1 MNMELIYIYHS
12 GFALLGDGFTVIMDY
27 YRDSAD
33 EHAQT
38 GLCRLI
44 KGLLPTKESEAM
56 PAGVVHDEL
65 LHRPGKLYV
74 LASHFHPDHFSKEV
88 LEWRQQRPDIIYIL
102 SKDILRHRRAQKED
116 AIWLKKGEEYEDGTL
131 KVRAFGSTD
140 VGVSFLLEVEGK
152 KIFHAGDLNNWHWMD
167 ESTEAEWKG
176 SEKNFLHELDY
187 IYEYTHEVDVA
198 MFPVD
203 PRLGKE
209 YMRGAEQFVKKIKT
223 HTFVPMHFTPEYEK
237 ANAFRAFAEAHGVRF
252 VALTH
257 NGQRIDI

>member
-1 MNMELIYIYHS
+1 MELVYIYHS
-12 GFALLGDGFTVIMDY
+12 GLALLGDGFTVIMDY

-33 EHAQT
+33 KHAQAALARLAG
-38 GLCRLI
+38 GLH
-44 KGLLPTKESEAM
+44 ENSEEVQ
-56 PAGVVHDEL
+56 PWGVVHDQL

-74 LASHFHPDHFSKEV
+74 LASHFHPDHFNKEV
-88 LEWRQQRPDIIYIL
+88 LGWREKRPDIIYIF

-116 AIWLKKGEEYEDGTL
+116 AVWLKKGEEYEDETL
-131 KVRAFGSTD
+131 KVCAFGSTD
-140 VGVSFLLEVEGK
+140 IGVSFLLEVEGK

-176 SEKNFLHELDY
+176 AEKNFLHELDY

-223 HTFVPMHFTPEYEK
+223 HIFVPMHFTPEYEK
-237 ANAFRAFAEAHGVRF
+237 ANAFRTFAEARGVF
-252 VALTH
+252 FAALTH
-257 NGQRIDI
+257 NGQRIKIE